1 MLFAVFEYETL
12 MNVFINILYLNNDVR
27 SGNDIVN
34 IDSGN
39 AEFMIAHLKEKI
51 AILHADKN
59 CIYLIPQWQVHA
71 LFLLMQCHPFRL
83 SLFRDN
89 DAVALIVL

>member
-1 MLFAVFEYETL
+1 MIS
-12 MNVFINILYLNNDVR
+12 NVEIMTF
-27 SGNDIVN
+27 VN

-39 AEFMIAHLKEKI
+39 AKYTIAHLEEKI
-51 AILHADKN
+51 AILQADKN
-59 CIYLIPQWQVHA
+59 YIYLIPQWQVHA

>member
-1 MLFAVFEYETL
+1 

-59 CIYLIPQWQVHA
+59 CIYLIPQ
-71 LFLLMQCHPFRL
+71 
-83 SLFRDN
+83 
-89 DAVALIVL
+89 